1 MPRRGGH
8 QSRGGSASRADP
20 GGVVALMGDLLDDD
34 DDDDDQGQ
42 GMVVSPRGPG
52 NMEAKV
58 SGF

>member
-1 MPRRGGH
+1 
-8 QSRGGSASRADP
+8 
-20 GGVVALMGDLLDDD
+20 MGDLLDDD